1 MFIYNNFFQSIA
13 PSFLPKHLKAS
24 KQNITNAQSSTNR
37 LKELATCSKDELFQT
52 LKSSEKGLSANEA
65 EARVSEFGK
74 NIISENKKAN
84 PFLVVYENIKNPLT
98 LMLVVLAS
106 VSLYMDDVRTAVVV
120 GGMTLLSVALSS
132 IQELRSSKA
141 AEKLSSMVS
150 STVAV
155 LRRDSEYI
163 PAETVNAFGVK
174 LSEPHLQTIE
184 IPMKEIVPGDIVH
197 LSAGDIIPADLRI
210 LSAKDLFL
218 NQASLTGEAMP
229 VEKFAI
235 NEHYVIDSMLEAHN
249 ICFMGSSI
257 ESGTAVGIVCTTGKD
272 TYLGSIAKTIESA
285 AEPTS
290 FDIGIKKFTWL
301 MLRFMFVM
309 VPFVMIVN
317 GFLKH
322 DWMGAFLFGLSVA
335 VGLAPEM
342 LPMIVTVNL
351 GKGAFALS
359 RQKVIVKKLS
369 AIQNFG
375 AMDVLCTDKTGTLT
389 QDKIILEQHVD
400 MSGEDSDHVLELAY
414 LNSFH
419 QTGLKNL
426 LDLAVLEHSEIEGLA
441 REEFPD
447 KIDEIPFDFNRK
459 RMSVVVG
466 KNDNTHLLITKGA
479 VEEMVNVCSFVEK
492 EGEILP
498 LDKSLHS
505 EIYDIVHNYNEDGFR
520 VIAVAYK
527 TIPNSQQSYSVK
539 DESEMILAGFMSF
552 LDPPKDSAREA
563 IEALNEYGVCVKV
576 LTGDN
581 GIVTKKVCK
590 DVGLEITGIYKGSE
604 IDAMSDD
611 ELKIAVEKANV
622 FAKLSPDNKARIV
635 SALRQNGHTVGFMGD
650 GINDAPALKLADV
663 GISVDT
669 AVDIAKETADII
681 LLERSLLVLEQG
693 VLLGRKVFAN
703 IIKYIK
709 MGASSNY
716 GNMFSVVGAS
726 AILPFIP
733 MHPIQIVTN
742 NFLYDLSQSTT
753 PTDHVDE
760 ELIKTPRKWDIKDI
774 KNFMLIVGPTSSV
787 FDYITFGVMIY
798 VFNAWTN
805 EALFQTGW
813 FVESLI
819 SQTLIVHI
827 IRTNKIP
834 FIQSTASLPVILMT
848 ASIMCLGVWLPFSPF
863 AKTLGLVALPV
874 GYWSILVAMMIGYV
888 LLTQTVK
895 MYYIK
900 KFAQI

>member
-1 MFIYNNFFQSIA
+1 MIKYDYFFQNLI
-13 PSFLPKHLKAS
+13 PSFLPKSFKAT
-24 KQNITNAQSSTNR
+24 KQNLEIPQTHTEK
-37 LKELATCSKDELFQT
+37 LKELATCSKEILFT
-52 LKSSEKGLSANEA
+52 RLESSESGLPQKVVHKHLEM
-65 EARVSEFGK
+65 FGH
-74 NIISENKKAN
+74 NIISENKKIN
-84 PFLVVYENIKNPLT
+84 PFIVIFDHIKNPLT
-98 LMLVVLAS
+98 VMLIVLAS
-106 VSLYMDDVRTAVVV
+106 ISWFMNDFRTATVV
-120 GGMTLLSVALSS
+120 GGMTLLSILLSA
-132 IQELRSSKA
+132 IQEVRSNKA

-150 STVAV
+150 STVSV
-155 LRRDSEYI
+155 QRQMHQVGENGDIVSPR
-163 PAETVNAFGVK
+163 V
-174 LSEPHLQTIE
+174 IE
-184 IPMKEIVPGDIVH
+184 VPIKNIVPGDIVY
-197 LSAGDIIPADLRI
+197 LSAGDVIPADLRL

-235 NEHYVIDSMLEAHN
+235 DTPYEIDSMLNAHN
-249 ICFMGSSI
+249 LCFMGSSI
-257 ESGTAVGIVCTTGKD
+257 ESGTAMGIVCTTGKQ
-272 TYLGSIAKTIESA
+272 TYLGSIAKVIESA
-285 AEPTS
+285 DQPTS

-301 MLRFMFVM
+301 MLRFMLIM
-309 VPFVMIVN
+309 VPVVMLMN
-317 GFLKH
+317 GFLKN
-322 DWMGAFLFGLSVA
+322 DWMDAFLFGLSVA

-351 GKGAFALS
+351 SKGAYALS
-359 RQKVIVKKLS
+359 KQKVIVKKLS

-389 QDKIILEQHVD
+389 KDKIVLERHVNINGD
-400 MSGEDSDHVLELAY
+400 ECNHVLELAY

-441 REEFPD
+441 KKEFPN

-466 KNDNTHLLITKGA
+466 KADSSHLLITKGA
-479 VEEMVNVCSFVEK
+479 VEEMVKVCTRVEK
-492 EGEILP
+492 NGEIVS
-498 LDKSLHS
+498 LDTTMHEAIFKL
-505 EIYDIVHNYNEDGFR
+505 VHRYNDNGFR
-520 VIAVAYK
+520 VIAVAYNNLPSSQK
-527 TIPNSQQSYSVK
+527 TYSVH
-539 DESEMILAGFMSF
+539 DESNMILAGFMSF
-552 LDPPKDSAREA
+552 LDPPKKSAKKA
-563 IEALNEYGVCVKV
+563 IAALREYGVQVKV

-581 GIVTKKVCK
+581 ELVTKKVCK
-590 DVGLEITGIYKGSE
+590 DVALEITGVYKGSE
-604 IDAMSDD
+604 IDAMSDE
-611 ELKIAVEKANV
+611 ELRIAVEKANV

-635 SALRQNGHTVGFMGD
+635 NALRKNHHTVGFMGD

-663 GISVDT
+663 GISVDS

-681 LLERSLLVLEQG
+681 LLERSLLVLKEG
-693 VLLGRKVFAN
+693 VILGRKVFAN
-703 IIKYIK
+703 IVKYIK

-760 ELIKTPRKWDIKDI
+760 EFIKMPKKWDIADI

-787 FDYITFGVMIY
+787 FDYITFGVMLY
-798 VFNAWTN
+798 FFHAWNN

-834 FIQSTASLPVILMT
+834 FFQSRASLPVILMT
-848 ASIMCLGVWLPFSPF
+848 TAIMCLGIWLPFSPL
-863 AKTLGLVALPV
+863 APTLGLVALPKE
-874 GYWSILVAMMIGYV
+874 YWGILFVMMIGYV
-888 LLTQTVK
+888 FLTQSVK
-895 MYYIK
+895 MYYIR
-900 KFAQI
+900 KFAKL

>member
-1 MFIYNNFFQSIA
+1 MFKYDYFFHTLVPA
-13 PSFLPKHLKAS
+13 FLPKNFKAS
-24 KQNITNAQSSTNR
+24 KQNIASTQSSTHK
-37 LKELATCSKDELFQT
+37 LKELATCSKEELFKK
-52 LKSSEKGLSANEA
+52 LGSSEKGLSKHEA
-65 EARVSEFGK
+65 HKHLLKFGA

-84 PFLVVYENIKNPLT
+84 PLLVIFENIKNPLT
-98 LMLVVLAS
+98 LMLIVLAT

-132 IQELRSSKA
+132 MQEFRSSKA

-150 STVAV
+150 STATV
-155 LRRDSEYI
+155 LRQND
-163 PAETVNAFGVK
+163 
-174 LSEPHLQTIE
+174 EPSSDEITTQSNYKIHESHSQTIE
-184 IPMKEIVPGDIVH
+184 IAIKKIVPGDIVH

-210 LSAKDLFL
+210 ISSKDLFL

-229 VEKFAI
+229 VEKVAI
-235 NEHYVIDSMLEAHN
+235 NEPHEIESMISAHN

-257 ESGTAVGIVCTTGKD
+257 ESGTAIGVVCTTGKE
-272 TYLGSIAKTIESA
+272 TYLGSIAKVIESA

-309 VPFVMIVN
+309 VPVVMLVN

-351 GKGAFALS
+351 SKGAFALS
-359 RQKVIVKKLS
+359 KQKVIVKKLS

-389 QDKIILEQHVD
+389 QDKIILEQHVNVN
-400 MSGEDSDHVLELAY
+400 GEKCNHVLELAY

-426 LDLAVLEHSEIEGLA
+426 LDVAVLEHSEIEGLA
-441 REEFPD
+441 VNEFPN
-447 KIDEIPFDFNRK
+447 KVDEIPFDFNRK

-466 KNDNTHLLITKGA
+466 KTDNSHLLITKGA
-479 VEEMVNVCSFVEK
+479 VEEMVKVCTHVEK
-492 EGEILP
+492 NGEILP
-498 LDKSLHS
+498 LDTTMYS
-505 EIYDIVHNYNEDGFR
+505 DIFNLVNEYNNDGFR

-527 TIPNSQQSYSVK
+527 NIPNSQQAYAIQ
-539 DESEMILAGFMSF
+539 DESQMILAGFMSF
-552 LDPPKDSAREA
+552 LDPPKESAKKA
-563 IEALNEYGVCVKV
+563 IKMLNEYGVSVKV

-581 GIVTKKVCK
+581 ERVTTKICK
-590 DVGLEITGIYKGSE
+590 DVGLDITAIYQGAD
-604 IDAMSDD
+604 IDAMNEE
-611 ELKIAVEKANV
+611 ELKLAVEKANV

-709 MGASSNY
+709 MGSSSNY

-726 AILPFIP
+726 ALLPFIP

-753 PTDHVDE
+753 PTDHVDD
-760 ELIKTPRKWDIKDI
+760 ELIKRPKKWDIADI

-798 VFNAWTN
+798 IFDAWHN

-827 IRTNKIP
+827 IRTDKIP
-834 FIQSTASLPVILMT
+834 FFQSTASLPVILMT
-848 ASIMCLGVWLPFSPF
+848 ASIMCLGIWLPFSPF
-863 AKTLGLVALPV
+863 AASLGLVALPTE
-874 GYWSILVAMMIGYV
+874 YWSILGVMMIGYIFFNA
-888 LLTQTVK
+888 K
-895 MYYIK
+895 C
-900 KFAQI
+900 